1 MKSFSLDR
9 TLFTSLESGLS
20 GELYFDLSPEHT
32 TVRMA
37 YATDASV
44 YQEMP
49 VAVAIPRTEADL
61 SLLVKFC
68 RTHRVPLIPRT
79 AGTSLAGQ
87 VVGNGL
93 VIDLSRYMNGLL
105 EVNKDEK
112 WVRVQPGMERDVLNE
127 LLVPYGLFF
136 GPETSTSNRAMIGG
150 MIGNNSCGLHSM
162 VWGAARDHVLEL
174 RVILANGD
182 IIEIKA
188 LDATAYETKR
198 NLSGLEGDIYR
209 ALHALL
215 SDNGNQEAIR
225 DGYPQKSVTRRNSGY
240 ALDALLD
247 TTPYG
252 GEASFNLSRLIAGS
266 EGTLALITEAKLNL
280 LDLPPREKAL
290 VCIHCSSLKEAL
302 LVNLV
307 ALRHPVMASE
317 LVDDVILSF
326 TKHHAEQQKNRFFM
340 EGEPAA
346 ILMVEFME
354 EEVDTLLLKAEHFID
369 ELKQAGLG
377 YAYPLLTGSAIDK
390 AWNLR
395 KAGLGLLRN
404 IKGDAQPVNLIEDCA
419 VAPADLPGYI
429 EDLQHLL
436 ASMNLRAS
444 YYAHAGAGELHVEPI
459 INLKSAEGR
468 LQFRNL
474 LAETAAI
481 VKKYKGSLSGEHG
494 DGRLR
499 GEFIPFMM
507 GNRCYELCKETKR
520 LFDANNLFNPGK
532 ITDAPPMDASFRM
545 LEGAHPNPVKTHFN
559 FSREGGILSLAE
571 KCSGSGDCRKTHR
584 AGGTMCPSYMA
595 TRFEKDTT
603 RARAN
608 ILRQFLSQDETV
620 KAFDH
625 EEIHAA
631 MDLCLSC
638 KGCKAE
644 CPSSVDVSKLKA
656 EFLQQY
662 YDLHGIPLKA
672 RMIGEFPALTA
683 LASKFPGVYNWSMK
697 QSIFSKPLKKI
708 LNMAGQ
714 RELPALHPFTLKS
727 WHNRRQ
733 SSNGKHGKPD
743 LRRIYFFCDEF
754 TNYNDVAAGIKCIEL
769 LERLGYEVVIPDHIE
784 SGRTHLSKGL
794 VKRAKQIAAKN
805 LDLLLPILEDPFPI
819 IGLEPSAI
827 LSFRDEYID
836 LVPAEKI
843 PLAKKLASK
852 SFLVEE
858 FLAAEILKGAIS
870 SASFVSDKKEVL
882 VHGHCHQKALSSVSF
897 VMEILSLPANYI
909 ATAVNSGCCGMAG
922 SFGYDKDHYEV
933 SMQIGEL
940 VLFPAVRK
948 QSPQTL
954 IAASGTSCR
963 HQIKDGTGRLAQH
976 PVEILY
982 DALLPDEAVPLK

>member
-1 MKSFSLDR
+1 MKTALSPLASFQSLQ
-9 TLFTSLESGLS
+9 SKLS
-20 GELYFDLSPEHT
+20 GELYFDDSPEHRA
-32 TVRMA
+32 VRMA

-44 YQEMP
+44 YQELP
-49 VAVAIPRTEADL
+49 IAVALPREEADL
-61 SLLVKFC
+61 VKLVTFC
-68 RTHRVPLIPRT
+68 RDAELPMIPRT

-87 VVGNGL
+87 VVGTGL

-105 EVNKDEK
+105 EVNKEEK

-127 LLVPYGLFF
+127 LLLPYGLFF

-162 VWGAARDHVLEL
+162 VWGATRDHVLEL
-174 RVILANGD
+174 KVILSNGEQAL
-182 IIEIKA
+182 IGA
-188 LDATAYETKR
+188 LDAAELEAK
-198 NLSGLEGDIYR
+198 LAQPGMEGDIYR
-209 ALHALL
+209 AMHQLL
-215 SDNGNQEAIR
+215 SDEANQAAIKE
-225 DGYPQKSVTRRNSGY
+225 GYPAEKVVRRNSGY

-247 TTPYG
+247 ATPYG
-252 GEASFNLSRLIAGS
+252 GNAAFNLCRLIAGS
-266 EGTLALITEAKLNL
+266 EGTLAMITEAKLNL
-280 LDLPPREKAL
+280 LELPPVEKGL
-290 VCIHCSSLKEAL
+290 VCVHCSSLKESL

-307 ALRHPVMASE
+307 AIKHGCYASE

-326 TKHHAEQQKNRFFM
+326 TKNHREQQKNRFFI
-340 EGEPAA
+340 EGDPAA
-346 ILMVEFME
+346 LLMIEFME
-354 EEVDTLLLKAEHFID
+354 QEVEQMKAKAAAFIE
-369 ELKQAGLG
+369 ELKNLNLG
-377 YAYPLLTGSAIDK
+377 YAYPLLTGSSINK
-390 AWNLR
+390 AWELR

-404 IKGDAQPVNLIEDCA
+404 IQGDAQPVNLIEDCA
-419 VAPADLPGYI
+419 VAPEDLPNYI
-429 EDLQHLL
+429 EDLQELL
-436 ASMNLRAS
+436 RSMNLKAS
-444 YYAHAGAGELHVEPI
+444 YYAHAGAGELHVEPL
-459 INLKSAEGR
+459 INLKSEEGR
-468 LQFRNL
+468 VQFRDL
-474 LAETAAI
+474 LARTAAI

-507 GNRCYELCKETKR
+507 GDRCYELCRETKTI
-520 LFDANNLFNPGK
+520 FDPKQLFNPGK

-545 LEGAHPNPVKTHFN
+545 PAKPAVTKVATHFN
-559 FSREGGILSLAE
+559 FDREGGILALAE

-608 ILRQFLSQDETV
+608 LLRQFLTTDTSA

-662 YDLHGIPLKA
+662 YELHGVPLKA
-672 RMIGEFPALTA
+672 RLIGEFPALTA

-697 QSIFSKPLKKI
+697 QGIFSKPLKKI
-708 LNMAGQ
+708 LNMSEK
-714 RELPALHPFTLKS
+714 RELPELYKYTLREWAGKRGTKGTRETKEAG
-727 WHNRRQ
+727 RRV
-733 SSNGKHGKPD
+733 
-743 LRRIYFFCDEF
+743 YFFCDEF
-754 TNYNDVAAGIKCIEL
+754 TNYNDVETGIKCIKL
-769 LERLGYEVVIPDHIE
+769 LERLGYEVLLPKHIE

-794 VKRAKQIAAKN
+794 VKRAKDIAIKN
-805 LDLLLPILEDPFPI
+805 VQMLGPILDDEYPV

-827 LSFRDEYID
+827 LSFRDEYLD
-836 LVPAEKI
+836 LVPASLLEQ
-843 PLAKKLASK
+843 AKKLAAK

-858 FLAAEILKGAIS
+858 FLAKEA
-870 SASFVSDKKEVL
+870 ASGRIGPTQFHSDKKEII
-882 VHGHCHQKALSSVSF
+882 VHGHCHQKALSSVSY
-897 VMEILSLPANYI
+897 VMDILSIPANYV

-922 SFGYDKDHYEV
+922 SFGYDKEHYEV

-948 QSPQTL
+948 QSANTL

-963 HQIKDGTGRLAQH
+963 HQIKDGTGRVALH

-982 DALLPDEAVPLK
+982 DALVK

>member
-1 MKSFSLDR
+1 MQPASPHYSFN
-9 TLFTSLESGLS
+9 TLQASLS
-20 GELYFDLSPEHT
+20 GDLYFDDSSEHRA
-32 TVRMA
+32 VRMA

-44 YQEMP
+44 YQELP
-49 VAVAIPRTEADL
+49 IAVALPREEADL
-61 SLLVKFC
+61 VKLVTFC
-68 RTHRVPLIPRT
+68 RDAELPMIPRT

-93 VIDLSRYMNGLL
+93 VIDLSRYMNALL
-105 EVNKDEK
+105 EVNKEEK
-112 WVRVQPGMERDVLNE
+112 WVRVQPGIERDVLNE
-127 LLVPYGLFF
+127 LLMPYGLFF

-162 VWGAARDHVLEL
+162 VWGATRDHVLEL
-174 RVILANGD
+174 KVILSNG
-182 IIEIKA
+182 EEAVVGA
-188 LDATAYETKR
+188 LDAAGLELK
-198 NLSGLEGDIYR
+198 LAKPGLEGDIYR
-209 ALHALL
+209 AMHQLL
-215 SDNGNQEAIR
+215 ADEANQAAIKE
-225 DGYPQKSVTRRNSGY
+225 GYPAEKVVRRNSGY

-247 TTPYG
+247 STPYG
-252 GEASFNLSRLIAGS
+252 GNAALNLCRLIAGS
-266 EGTLALITEAKLNL
+266 EGTLAMISEAKLNL
-280 LDLPPREKAL
+280 LELPPTEKGL
-290 VCIHCSSLKEAL
+290 VCVHSSSLKESL
-302 LVNLV
+302 LVNLI
-307 ALRHPVMASE
+307 AIKHGCYASE

-326 TKHHAEQQKNRFFM
+326 TKNHREQQKNRFFI

-346 ILMVEFME
+346 LLMIEFME
-354 EEVDTLLLKAEHFID
+354 QEVEQMQEKAAAFTE
-369 ELKQAGLG
+369 ELKSLNLG
-377 YAYPLLTGSAIDK
+377 YAYPLLTGSSINK
-390 AWNLR
+390 AWDLR

-404 IKGDAQPVNLIEDCA
+404 IQGDAQPVNLIEDCA
-419 VAPADLPGYI
+419 VAPEDLPAYI
-429 EDLQHLL
+429 DDLQELL
-436 ASMNLRAS
+436 CSMNLKAS
-444 YYAHAGAGELHVEPI
+444 YYAHAGAGELHVEPL
-459 INLKSAEGR
+459 INLKSEEGR
-468 LQFRNL
+468 VQFREL
-474 LAETAAI
+474 LARTAVI

-507 GNRCYELCKETKR
+507 GDRCYELCKETKKI
-520 LFDANNLFNPGK
+520 FDPKQLFNPGK
-532 ITDAPPMDASFRM
+532 ITDAPPMDAAFRM
-545 LEGAHPNPVKTHFN
+545 PAKPAATKVATHFN
-559 FSREGGILSLAE
+559 FDREGGILALAE

-608 ILRQFLSQDETV
+608 VLRQFLTADTSA

-662 YDLHGIPLKA
+662 YELHGVPLKA
-672 RMIGEFPALTA
+672 RMIGEFPRLTA

-697 QSIFSKPLKKI
+697 QGIFSKSLKKI
-708 LNMAGQ
+708 LNMADE
-714 RELPALHPFTLKS
+714 RELPELYKFTLREWAGKRETKEAKETG
-727 WHNRRQ
+727 RRV
-733 SSNGKHGKPD
+733 
-743 LRRIYFFCDEF
+743 YFFCDEF
-754 TNYNDVAAGIKCIEL
+754 TNYNDVETGIKCIEL
-769 LERLGYEVVIPDHIE
+769 LERLGYEVILPKHIE

-794 VKRAKQIAAKN
+794 VKRAKEIATKN
-805 LDLLLPILEDPFPI
+805 IQLLEPILADDYPI

-827 LSFRDEYID
+827 LSFRDEYLD
-836 LVPAEKI
+836 LVPASLLEQ
-843 PLAKKLASK
+843 AKKLAAK

-858 FLAAEILKGAIS
+858 FLAKEA
-870 SASFVSDKKEVL
+870 ASGRIGPAQFHSDKKEII
-882 VHGHCHQKALSSVSF
+882 VHGHCHQKALSSVSY
-897 VMEILSLPANYI
+897 VMDILSIPANYV

-948 QSPQTL
+948 QSANTL

-963 HQIKDGTGRLAQH
+963 HQIKDGTGRVAQH

-982 DALLPDEAVPLK
+982 DALVK